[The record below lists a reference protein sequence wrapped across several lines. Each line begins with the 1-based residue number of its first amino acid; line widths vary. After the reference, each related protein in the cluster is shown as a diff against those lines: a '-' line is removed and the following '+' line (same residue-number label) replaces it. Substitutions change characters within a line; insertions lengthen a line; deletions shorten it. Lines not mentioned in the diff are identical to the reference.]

1 MDVFAERTWMYSQR
15 SCAEDDHVIAIKP
28 DSKHERRMISA
39 IRFKHWPESARE
51 LTLSTAVVLLAL
63 APHVPHLP
71 FWIPLIVVGCLAWR
85 VTLELHAAVLP
96 NKWLRNFI
104 AIAAMI
110 SVFVKFRTLNG
121 LEAGTA
127 LLSVMAGMKLLETRD
142 HRDYTILIF
151 IAFFLLFAELLY
163 DQSLW
168 MIPFTGVT
176 TLFCAATLMRLHDGG
191 ARLSYSDALKRCVRM
206 GLQAAP
212 LAILLFLFFPRLQ
225 GQFWALPSRGGATS
239 GLSDSMSPGDVTHL
253 SLSDDVAFRVEFT
266 GTPPPPFNL
275 YWRAIV
281 LHGFDGRTWRRTREA
296 PSPPS
301 VQPLGSIYEYRLLL
315 EPTNQSWIPVLDVP
329 LDWQLPRSAMSGD
342 MQLVTAEPVSKV
354 TAISVRST
362 IQYKFGEQLSTWARN
377 TDLQLPERSNPR
389 ARELAQKLLSQAG
402 DEKQYINTVLRMF
415 NRENFS
421 YTLEPSPLGLNA
433 VDDFLFNTH
442 NGFCEHYAS
451 AFTVLMRSAG
461 IPARVV
467 TGYQG
472 GEFNGMGNY
481 MIVRQ
486 ADAHAWSEVW
496 LKGEGWVRID
506 PTAAIA
512 PERVNKGLQSALS
525 DAEPVPGRML
535 RRFEWLNSMRLG
547 FDAVNTFW
555 KKHIVQFD
563 ALKQQSLLANVGI
576 DSTDWRTLG
585 LTLVIIFVI
594 FFLGLLVYLTWRYK
608 PAPIDPAAREYLK
621 LQHKLEALQIVRLP
635 HEGPSDFLKRAA
647 TLQPARA
654 TQLKDISDAYVALR
668 YSPRPEDDLFEN
680 LKKMINEF

>member
-1 MDVFAERTWMYSQR
+1 M
-15 SCAEDDHVIAIKP
+15 IA
-28 DSKHERRMISA
+28 A

-85 VTLELHAAVLP
+85 ITLEVHAGILP
-96 NKWLRNFI
+96 SKWLRNLI

-110 SVFVKFRTLNG
+110 SVLMRFRTLNG

-163 DQSLW
+163 DQSMW
-168 MIPFTGVT
+168 MIPFVGVT
-176 TLFCAATLMRLHDGG
+176 TLFSAVTLMRLHDGG
-191 ARLSYSDALKRCVRM
+191 ARLTYPDALNRCVRM
-206 GLQAAP
+206 AVQAAP

-225 GQFWALPSRGGATS
+225 GQFWALPSRGGATT
-239 GLSDSMSPGDVTHL
+239 GLSDSMSPGDVTQL
-253 SLSDDVAFRVEFT
+253 SLSEEVAFRVEFN
-266 GTPPPPFNL
+266 GTPPPLSNL

-281 LHGFDGRTWRRTREA
+281 LHGFDGRTWRRTRELSSLPA
-296 PSPPS
+296 
-301 VQPLGSIYEYRLLL
+301 VQPLGPVFDYRLLL
-315 EPTNQSWIPVLDVP
+315 EPTNQSWVPVLDVP
-329 LDWQLPRSAMSGD
+329 LEWQLPRSTMLAD
-342 MQLVTAEPVSKV
+342 MQLVTAEPISKV
-354 TAISVRST
+354 TAVPVRST
-362 IQYKFGEQLSTWARN
+362 IQYKFGEQLSAWARN

-389 ARELAQKLLSQAG
+389 TRELAQQLLSQAG
-402 DEKQYINTVLRMF
+402 DEKQFINAVLHMF
-415 NRENFS
+415 NRESFS

-451 AFTVLMRSAG
+451 AFTVMMRLAG

-472 GEFNGMGNY
+472 GEFNGLGNY

-486 ADAHAWSEVW
+486 ENAHAWSEVW
-496 LKGEGWVRID
+496 LNGEGWVRID

-512 PERVNKGLQSALS
+512 PERVNQGLQSALS
-525 DAEPVPGRML
+525 STEPVPRRIL
-535 RRFEWLNSMRLG
+535 RQFEWLNTMRLG
-547 FDAVNTFW
+547 VDAINTFW

-563 ALKQQSLLANVGI
+563 ALKQQSLLSHLGV
-576 DSTDWRTLG
+576 DSTDWRSLG
-585 LTLVIIFVI
+585 FTLVIIFVL
-594 FFLGLLVYLTWRYK
+594 FFLGLLAYLTWRYK
-608 PAPIDPAAREYLK
+608 PTPLDPAAREYLK
-621 LQHKLEALQIVRLP
+621 LQKKLEMIQINRLP
-635 HEGPSDFLKRAA
+635 HEGPYDFLERAA
-647 TLQPARA
+647 ALQPARA
-654 TQLKDISDAYVALR
+654 IQLKDIRDVYVALR
-668 YSPRPEDDLFEN
+668 YSPKPDPASLGK
-680 LKKMINEF
+680 LQKMVSEF